1 MLTEKDKTNLFKE
14 KKCCVVRFFY
24 KRKIMKGLD
33 TLINQADE
41 ILKKYP
47 EVDFNN
53 AIETAYLLGSR
64 LLFEEQK
71 WNLTVETYLAEIFH
85 SSISDLQ
92 KELNKAIAPDAI
104 SDYAKT
110 RWRIVEKQKI
120 LIAFRADLIKL

>member
-1 MLTEKDKTNLFKE
+1 MLTEKDKSNLFKGQ
-14 KKCCVVRFFY
+14 KCCVVIFFK
-24 KRKIMKGLD
+24 KRKIMRGLD
-33 TLINQADE
+33 SLINQADK

>member
-1 MLTEKDKTNLFKE
+1 MLTEKDKTNLFNE
-14 KKCCVVRFFY
+14 KKFCVVRFFY

-41 ILKKYP
+41 ILKKFP

-92 KELNKAIAPDAI
+92 KELNRVIAPDAI
-104 SDYAKT
+104 SEYAKS
-110 RWRIVEKQKI
+110 RWRIVAKRKI
-120 LIAFRADLIKL
+120 LIVFHDDLKKI

>member
-1 MLTEKDKTNLFKE
+1 M
-14 KKCCVVRFFY
+14 R
-24 KRKIMKGLD
+24 GLD
-33 TLINQADE
+33 ALINQADK

-47 EVDFNN
+47 EVDFYN

-64 LLFEEQK
+64 LLFEEQN

-110 RWRIVEKQKI
+110 RWRLVERRKI
-120 LIAFRADLIKL
+120 LIVFRNDLEKI